1 MNHVVQDLAVI
12 HAAVGHLHGHL
23 AAAAAVPGAQPQGVA
38 PDPAFAALQADV
50 AALVA
55 GVQGLAAQMA
65 ALQAQQA
72 PLAALPAQMAAL
84 QAQQAPLAALPAQM
98 VALQA
103 QQAPLAALPAQM
115 AALLALV
122 IVESAKAHNASAGEG
137 LAFPYRPVPN
147 AAGVLPPAN
156 LPAINN
162 RTNVT
167 NLTGAAS
174 SQPGQFR
181 CSKLCCRNLPPFG
194 GSDIPRRLTE
204 APCHLGTYSVLTAR
218 ARCLSISQARK
229 QWRIWGSTEWP
240 PRRSRTLWRTGSV
253 RWPVCW
259 DFG

>member
-65 ALQAQQA
+65 
-72 PLAALPAQMAAL
+72 
-84 QAQQAPLAALPAQM
+84 
-98 VALQA
+98 ALQA